1 MNAGT
6 LLPKVKI
13 MLSITGTYHDELLK
27 EYIEEVIAFMIDAGV
42 PKDTQANVTGVV
54 ARGVSD
60 LWNYGMG
67 NASFSPYFMQR
78 VAQLSYVKEVSNE

>member
-1 MNAGT
+1 MDIAA
-6 LLPKVKI
+6 LLPKVKT
-13 MLSITGTYHDELLK
+13 MLGITGTYQDELLK
-27 EYIEEVIAFMIDAGV
+27 EYIAEVIAFMKDAGV
-42 PKDTQANVTGVV
+42 PENTQVSVTGVI

-78 VAQLSYVKEVSNE
+78 VAQLSYVKEVNNE

>member
-1 MNAGT
+1 MNVTT
-6 LLPKVKI
+6 LLPKVKT
-13 MLSITGTYHDELLK
+13 MLGITGTYQDELLK
-27 EYIEEVIAFMIDAGV
+27 EYIGEVIAFMIDAGV

-78 VAQLSYVKEVSNE
+78 VAQLSYVKEGNS

>member
-1 MNAGT
+1 MDVAT
-6 LLPKVKI
+6 LLPKVKV
-13 MLSITGTYHDELLK
+13 MLGITGTYQDELLK
-27 EYIEEVIAFMIDAGV
+27 EYIDEVIAFMVDAGV
-42 PKDTQANVTGVV
+42 SKTQANVAGVI

-78 VAQLSYVKEVSNE
+78 VAQLAYAEEVASNE

>member
-1 MNAGT
+1 MHVSA
-6 LLPKVKI
+6 LLPKVKT
-13 MLSITGTYHDELLK
+13 MLGITGSYQDELLT
-27 EYIEEVIAFMIDAGV
+27 EYIEEVIAFMVDAGV
-42 PKDTQANVTGVV
+42 PKDTKANVTGVV

-78 VAQLSYVKEVSNE
+78 VAQLSYEKEAKDE

>member
-1 MNAGT
+1 MDAAT
-6 LLPKVKI
+6 LLPKVKV
-13 MLSITGTYHDELLK
+13 MLGITGTYQDELLK
-27 EYIEEVIAFMIDAGV
+27 EYITEVAAFMTDAGV
-42 PKDTQANVTGVV
+42 PENTQASVTGVI

-78 VAQLSYVKEVSNE
+78 VAQLSYAKEVTNE